1 MKPYSNISCFST
13 TRHGGCG
20 EGAYATFNC
29 THYCGDR
36 PESVKAN
43 LEILAASLPK
53 RPQAFVIPR
62 QTHTTNVRVIKDIPT
77 QETLQDVDAVVTHL
91 KDFCLCVS
99 TADCV
104 PVLLYDVSKDVI
116 AAIHA
121 GWRGTVGRIVEKTL
135 EVMKTE
141 YGTEGKDVIACIGP
155 SISLES
161 FEVGDEVYAAFAEA
175 AGREARVAKDFT
187 VTVAEGFRGSTYS
200 RSALW
205 LTPAET
211 IELWQG
217 SEGLT
222 VTNGET
228 EDVHQ
233 GIFYRERLKE
243 ADKYTVFLDGNHSI
257 VRVKNPGKQG
267 KLLVIRDSYSNCLG
281 GFLAESYGEVV
292 LVDLRYYRQAISE
305 LADQEQFDD
314 ILVCYSCANFLTDTN
329 LMLLR

>member
-1 MKPYSNISCFST
+1 MLEYGIMKPYSNISCFST

-104 PVLLYDVSKDVI
+104 PVLLYDASKEVI

-135 EVMKTE
+135 EVMESE
-141 YGTEGKDVIACIGP
+141 YGTDGKDVIACIGP

-175 AGREARVAKDFT
+175 GFEMSCIARKYEKWHLDLWEANRLQLLAHGVLPEHIEVAGICTYQNYEDFFSAR
-187 VTVAEGFRGSTYS
+187 R
-200 RSALW
+200 L
-205 LTPAET
+205 
-211 IELWQG
+211 
-217 SEGLT
+217 
-222 VTNGET
+222 
-228 EDVHQ
+228 
-233 GIFYRERLKE
+233 GIKSGR
-243 ADKYTVFLDGNHSI
+243 
-257 VRVKNPGKQG
+257 
-267 KLLVIRDSYSNCLG
+267 
-281 GFLAESYGEVV
+281 
-292 LVDLRYYRQAISE
+292 
-305 LADQEQFDD
+305 
-314 ILVCYSCANFLTDTN
+314 ILSGI
-329 LMLLR
+329 MI

>member
-1 MKPYSNISCFST
+1 MLEYGIMKPYSNISCFST

-29 THYCGDR
+29 TYYCGDY

-53 RPQAFVIPR
+53 RPQFFVIPR

-77 QETLQDVDAVVTHL
+77 QEALQDVDAVVTHL

-104 PVLLYDVSKDVI
+104 PVLLYDASKEVI

-135 EVMKTE
+135 EVMKTD

-161 FEVGDEVYAAFAEA
+161 FEVGDEVYVAFVGAGFEMNRIARKYEKWHLDLWEA
-175 AGREARVAKDFT
+175 NRLQLLAHGVLPEHIEVAGICTYQNHEDFFSAR
-187 VTVAEGFRGSTYS
+187 R
-200 RSALW
+200 L
-205 LTPAET
+205 
-211 IELWQG
+211 
-217 SEGLT
+217 
-222 VTNGET
+222 
-228 EDVHQ
+228 
-233 GIFYRERLKE
+233 GIKSGR
-243 ADKYTVFLDGNHSI
+243 
-257 VRVKNPGKQG
+257 
-267 KLLVIRDSYSNCLG
+267 
-281 GFLAESYGEVV
+281 
-292 LVDLRYYRQAISE
+292 
-305 LADQEQFDD
+305 
-314 ILVCYSCANFLTDTN
+314 ILSGIM
-329 LMLLR
+329 LM

>member
-1 MKPYSNISCFST
+1 MLEYGIMKPYSNISCFST

-104 PVLLYDVSKDVI
+104 PVLLYDTSKEVI

-135 EVMKTE
+135 EVMESE

-175 AGREARVAKDFT
+175 GFEMSHIARKYEKWHLDLWEANRC
-187 VTVAEGFRGSTYS
+187 
-200 RSALW
+200 
-205 LTPAET
+205 
-211 IELWQG
+211 
-217 SEGLT
+217 
-222 VTNGET
+222 
-228 EDVHQ
+228 
-233 GIFYRERLKE
+233 
-243 ADKYTVFLDGNHSI
+243 
-257 VRVKNPGKQG
+257 
-267 KLLVIRDSYSNCLG
+267 NCLLMVSCRSILRWQVFVLIKIMRISSLPDDWVSSQG
-281 GFLAESYGEVV
+281 VFFRES
-292 LVDLRYYRQAISE
+292 
-305 LADQEQFDD
+305 
-314 ILVCYSCANFLTDTN
+314 
-329 LMLLR
+329 

>member
-1 MKPYSNISCFST
+1 MLEYGIMKPYSNISCFST

-36 PESVKAN
+36 PENVKAN
-43 LEILAASLPK
+43 LEILAAYLPK

-91 KDFCLCVS
+91 KNFCLCVS

-104 PVLLYDVSKDVI
+104 PVLLYDTSKEVI

-135 EVMKTE
+135 EVMTSE

-175 AGREARVAKDFT
+175 GFEMSHIARRYEKWHLDLWEANRLQLLAHGVLPEHIEVAGICTYQNHEDFFSARRLGVKS
-187 VTVAEGFRGSTYS
+187 GRILS
-200 RSALW
+200 
-205 LTPAET
+205 
-211 IELWQG
+211 
-217 SEGLT
+217 
-222 VTNGET
+222 
-228 EDVHQ
+228 
-233 GIFYRERLKE
+233 GIQIC
-243 ADKYTVFLDGNHSI
+243 H
-257 VRVKNPGKQG
+257 
-267 KLLVIRDSYSNCLG
+267 LG
-281 GFLAESYGEVV
+281 RNEV
-292 LVDLRYYRQAISE
+292 E
-305 LADQEQFDD
+305 
-314 ILVCYSCANFLTDTN
+314 
-329 LMLLR
+329 